1 MAIKDKKNTSLVDA
15 YNQTTTQ
22 PRDVTIGKVEVGGM
36 IGTGRG
42 IEAGGGVT
50 ITERGEPFQR
60 DIREA
65 SGNNVTMK
73 GSLSVG
79 GEEKSDLTKNN
90 DLSGSFGTG
99 GSKSTFDFASSP
111 YGDLELTKYLY
122 ESGLQ
127 NIFSD
132 YQRNV
137 QTLQQQEAQQLQ
149 QAYAVRELS
158 KKYLGEYASNVGVG
172 DVSGNLIDIYAQYA
186 SNLGDIEQ
194 NFAALEMNLTREY
207 TMQRMDTF
215 NRLLEAQ
222 YNLNV
227 AQLDG
232 VAADASQ
239 YVFTE
244 YDRDVAAGLAY
255 LDSQRDTMR
264 PQDYDA
270 VRGAYYQ
277 SQVDGALQNFASG
290 NPYFGF
296 SDLENKVQ
304 KTQDEYLREIQ
315 QWMEPNDFE
324 RIQEVIA
331 LQELMASNEGELDF
345 GDPITNFDP
354 TLYTANPNISLTS
367 PVYEMGGSR
376 FAVLDVPISNDDV
389 VLDTGIPIETFSK
402 TLDEAWTTQTGE
414 DLSGLSEG
422 DILQYKGFY
431 IYKDFQWYRMENISK
446 QEQNLG
452 LGFYSQGSG
461 AQLPPGFEIDF
472 NYGRGNLDAVTV
484 NGRTYV
490 EDDDIGEYKDLM
502 ESSLN
507 GVPMTQLIAHLNS
520 TFDELGPRERPNTSE
535 VSNNVTKGTIFE
547 YRNRLYVYTADGN
560 KIRPLVQETKTQE

>member
-15 YNQTTTQ
+15 YNQTTTE
-22 PRDVTIGKVEVGGM
+22 PRDVTIGKIEVGGGM
-36 IGTGRG
+36 TGTGRG
-42 IEAGGGVT
+42 VEAGNSVT

-65 SGNNVTMK
+65 SGNNVTMT

-79 GEEKSDLTKNN
+79 GKENN

-207 TMQRMDTF
+207 TTQRMDTF

-244 YDRDVAAGLAY
+244 YDRDVAGGLAY
-255 LDSQRDTMR
+255 LDSQKDTMR

-270 VRGAYYQ
+270 IRGAYYQ

-315 QWMEPNDFE
+315 QWMEPDDFE

-331 LQELMASNEGELDF
+331 LQEAMASNEGELDF
-345 GDPITNFDP
+345 GQPLTSFDP
-354 TLYTANPNISLTS
+354 TLYTSNPNISITS
-367 PVYEMGGSR
+367 PVYAFGESR

-389 VLDTGIPIETFSK
+389 ALDTGI
-402 TLDEAWTTQTGE
+402 TTQTLDDAWTKQTGQGLDGLKEGE
-414 DLSGLSEG
+414 
-422 DILQYKGFY
+422 ILQYKGFY
-431 IYKDFQWYRMENISK
+431 IFKDNQWHRMENISSK
-446 QEQNLG
+446 EQTLG
-452 LGFYSQGSG
+452 LGFYSQGSD
-461 AQLPPGFEIDF
+461 AQLPAGFEIDF
-472 NYGRGNLDAVTV
+472 NYGDGNLDAVTV

-490 EDDDIGEYKDLM
+490 EDSEIGEYKDLM

-507 GVPMTQLIAHLNS
+507 GVPMTQLIAYLNS

-547 YRNRLYVYTADGN
+547 YRNRLYVYTADGK